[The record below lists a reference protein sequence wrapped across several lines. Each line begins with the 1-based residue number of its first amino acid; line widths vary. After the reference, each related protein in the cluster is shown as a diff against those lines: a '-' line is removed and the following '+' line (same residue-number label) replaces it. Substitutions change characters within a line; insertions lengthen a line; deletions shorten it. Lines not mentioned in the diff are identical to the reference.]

1 LIFIVLFNKLKT
13 VMKSKLKRLFSLRFY
28 LDKLMEMRDRPDE
41 TAKGLA
47 LGVFI
52 GFLPINGFQVLVA
65 VTIATLTRV
74 SKVAAAIGT
83 HVTNPW
89 TTIPIL
95 ILDYYVGC
103 LLLGRKACIPYV
115 DFSSLSSLLESGK
128 GIIVP
133 MFVGGI
139 FLGALFSVL
148 SYFGVKKLLKREV
161 RVIKGY
167 VGKFREK
174 GALAKQD
181 GEVS

>member
-1 LIFIVLFNKLKT
+1 
-13 VMKSKLKRLFSLRFY
+13 MKKGLKRLFSFKYY
-28 LDKLMEMRDRPDE
+28 LEKLLEMRDRPDE

-65 VTIATLTRV
+65 VSLAAVARV

-103 LLLGRKACIPYV
+103 LLLNRHACIPHI
-115 DFSSLSSLLESGK
+115 DFSSFSALLQSGK
-128 GIIVP
+128 EILIP
-133 MFVGGI
+133 TFVGGV
-139 FLGALFSVL
+139 FLGAIFSIL
-148 SYFGVKKLLKREV
+148 SYFGIKRLLTKEV
-161 RVIKGY
+161 RAIKRL
-167 VGKFREK
+167 VGRIRE
-174 GALAKQD
+174 G
-181 GEVS
+181 GRTY

>member
-1 LIFIVLFNKLKT
+1 
-13 VMKSKLKRLFSLRFY
+13 MKKRIKRLFSFRYY
-28 LDKLMEMRDRPDE
+28 LEKLMEMRDRPDE

-65 VTIATLTRV
+65 VSIAAIARV

-103 LLLGRKACIPYV
+103 LLLNRHACIPHL
-115 DFSSLSSLLESGK
+115 DFSSLSSILQSGK
-128 GIIVP
+128 EILVP
-133 MFVGGI
+133 MFVGGV
-139 FLGALFSVL
+139 FLGAIFSVL
-148 SYFGVKKLLKREV
+148 SYFGIKKLLTKEVKAIKSFVGKIREGREV
-161 RVIKGY
+161 VKN
-167 VGKFREK
+167 
-174 GALAKQD
+174 D
-181 GEVS
+181 GRTY

>member
-1 LIFIVLFNKLKT
+1 
-13 VMKSKLKRLFSLRFY
+13 MKSRLKKLFSFRFY
-28 LDKLMEMRDRPDE
+28 LEKLMEMRDRPDE

-89 TTIPIL
+89 TTIPVL

-103 LLLGRKACIPYV
+103 LLLGRSSCLPHV
-115 DFSSLSSLLESGK
+115 NFSSFSSLLQTGRE
-128 GIIVP
+128 IIVP

-139 FLGALFSVL
+139 FLGAIFSVL
-148 SYFGVKKLLKREV
+148 SYFGVKKLLTREV
-161 RVIKGY
+161 KAIKGY
-167 VGKFREK
+167 VGRLRED
-174 GALAKQD
+174 LA
-181 GEVS
+181 GENQKANRSS